1 MVASLAAGPGATMS
15 GMEIDEHI
23 DQLAAEG
30 PRLADA
36 AQSAGLDAAIPGCPG
51 WQVRDLVTHVG
62 GVHRWAASIVGGALA
77 GNDDVMSDQVGTG
90 PADRLLIGWFRDG
103 HRVLVQTLRDA
114 PGDLACFTFLPA
126 PCPLAFWARR
136 QAHETAIHR
145 ADAQAACRSASPFDH
160 ALALDGIDEIL
171 TGFAARPRT
180 LPPGTL
186 RIEPAGDAPWL
197 VTLGPRGVTA
207 TRPRGQDMPAD
218 VIVRGSATGIYLW
231 LWNRPAVV
239 TITGDAAIA
248 DRWQQIRV
256 RWS

>member
-1 MVASLAAGPGATMS
+1 
-15 GMEIDEHI
+15 
-23 DQLAAEG
+23 
-30 PRLADA
+30 
-36 AQSAGLDAAIPGCPG
+36 
-51 WQVRDLVTHVG
+51 
-62 GVHRWAASIVGGALA
+62 
-77 GNDDVMSDQVGTG
+77 
-90 PADRLLIGWFRDG
+90 LLISWFSDG
-103 HRVLVQTLRDA
+103 HRALVQTLRDA
-114 PGDLACFTFLPA
+114 PSDLACFTFLPA
-126 PCPLAFWARR
+126 ACPLAFWARR

-145 ADAQAACRSASPFDH
+145 ADAQAAGRSASPFDH

-180 LPPGTL
+180 LPPATL

-207 TRPRGQDMPAD
+207 TRPRGEDMPED
-218 VIVRGSATGIYLW
+218 VTVRGSATDIYLW

>member
-1 MVASLAAGPGATMS
+1 MGAPWQPGS
-15 GMEIDEHI
+15 GSGHNGGMRIEEHI

-36 AQSAGLDAAIPGCPG
+36 AQRAGLDAAVPGCPG

-62 GVHRWAASIVGGALA
+62 GVHR
-77 GNDDVMSDQVGTG
+77 
-90 PADRLLIGWFRDG
+90 
-103 HRVLVQTLRDA
+103 
-114 PGDLACFTFLPA
+114 
-126 PCPLAFWARR
+126 ARR

-145 ADAQAACRSASPFDH
+145 GDAQAACRAAGSFDP

-171 TGFAARPRT
+171 TGFAARPRA
-180 LPPGTL
+180 LAPGTL

-197 VTLGPRGVTA
+197 ATLGPRGVTA
-207 TRPRGQDMPAD
+207 SRAQGQDTPAD
-218 VIVRGSATGIYLW
+218 VTVRGSAADIYLW
-231 LWNRPAVV
+231 LWNRPAAV
-239 TITGDAAIA
+239 TVTGEAAVA

>member
-1 MVASLAAGPGATMS
+1 MGAPWQPGS
-15 GMEIDEHI
+15 GSGHNGGMRIEEHI

-36 AQSAGLDAAIPGCPG
+36 AQRAGLDAAVPGCPG

-77 GNDDVMSDQVGTG
+77 GGDDVMGDRVGAG
-90 PADRLLIGWFRDG
+90 PADPLLIGWFRDG
-103 HRVLVQTLRDA
+103 HRALVQTLRDA

-126 PCPLAFWARR
+126 PSPLAFWARR

-145 ADAQAACRSASPFDH
+145 GDAQAACR
-160 ALALDGIDEIL
+160 
-171 TGFAARPRT
+171 AA
-180 LPPGTL
+180 GSF
-186 RIEPAGDAPWL
+186 
-197 VTLGPRGVTA
+197 
-207 TRPRGQDMPAD
+207 AD
-218 VIVRGSATGIYLW
+218 VTVRGSAADIYLW
-231 LWNRPAVV
+231 LWSRPAAV
-239 TITGDAAIA
+239 TVTGEAAVA

>member
-1 MVASLAAGPGATMS
+1 MVVVASLAAGLAATMS
-15 GMEIDEHI
+15 AMGIDEHI
-23 DQLAAEG
+23 DQLAVEG

-36 AQSAGLDAAIPGCPG
+36 AQSAGLAAAVPGCPG

-77 GNDDVMSDQVGTG
+77 DNDDVTGDRVGTG
-90 PADRLLIGWFRDG
+90 PADPLLIGWFRDG
-103 HRVLVQTLRDA
+103 HRALVQTLRDA

-145 ADAQAACRSASPFDH
+145 ADA
-160 ALALDGIDEIL
+160 LALDGIDEIL
-171 TGFAARPRT
+171 TGFAPRPRT
-180 LPPGTL
+180 LLPGTL

-207 TRPRGQDMPAD
+207 TRTRGQDMPAD
-218 VIVRGSATGIYLW
+218 VTVRGSATDIYLW

-248 DRWQQIRV
+248 DQWQQIRV
-256 RWS
+256 RWN